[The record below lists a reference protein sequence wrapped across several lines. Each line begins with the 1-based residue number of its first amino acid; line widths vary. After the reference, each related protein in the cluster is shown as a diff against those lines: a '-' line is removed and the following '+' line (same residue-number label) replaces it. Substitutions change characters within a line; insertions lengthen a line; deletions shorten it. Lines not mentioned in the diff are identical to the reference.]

1 VVGLRLRLRLRL
13 RKTAMTDSNKTKQHY
28 TAGDLVGRGDL
39 TRALIELLQVPK
51 PKRDDDWHKTEHL
64 VRATLNDIVTPIP
77 EDLTIPI
84 YPTHKQDKA

>member
-1 VVGLRLRLRLRL
+1 
-13 RKTAMTDSNKTKQHY
+13 MTENNKIEQHY

-51 PKRDDDWHKTEHL
+51 PERNDIWHKTERA
-64 VRATLNDIVTPIP
+64 VRATLNDMLTQAR

-84 YPTHKQDKA
+84 YPMDEAE